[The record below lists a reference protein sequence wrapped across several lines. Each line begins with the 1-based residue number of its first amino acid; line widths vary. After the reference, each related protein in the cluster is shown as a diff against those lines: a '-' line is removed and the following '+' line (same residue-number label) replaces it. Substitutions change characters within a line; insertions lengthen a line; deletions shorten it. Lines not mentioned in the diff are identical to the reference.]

1 MLSVIKKRI
10 FFCVSY
16 FGMENLLS
24 HSSLSLLPQRIQFL
38 SARKKISANESE
50 REKLRERRKRS
61 ISTSSKIVKYA
72 KK

>member
-50 REKLRERRKRS
+50 REKLRERKENEASAQAARL
-61 ISTSSKIVKYA
+61 
-72 KK
+72 